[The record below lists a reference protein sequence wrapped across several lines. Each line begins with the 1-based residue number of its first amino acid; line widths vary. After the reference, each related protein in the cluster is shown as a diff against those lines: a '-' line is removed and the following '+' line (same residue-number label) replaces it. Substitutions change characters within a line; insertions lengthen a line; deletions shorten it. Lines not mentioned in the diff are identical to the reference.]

1 MMNDYIIVNYSKIC
15 LNDNAVFSVAFELV
29 ECFKLTKY
37 YCVPNHRKLDKRNS
51 QHTLKLKRY
60 FCRSVSCYRRTLLSM
75 RVFLSVKVYATV

>member
-37 YCVPNHRKLDKRNS
+37 YCVPNHRKLDKRN
-51 QHTLKLKRY
+51 TLSTR
-60 FCRSVSCYRRTLLSM
+60 LS
-75 RVFLSVKVYATV
+75 